1 MTFERLVLGACLQG
15 EIQRDPQYL
24 CHSLISSTV
33 SPPKHQ
39 GARMLRQSARLPAQP
54 PHCHPLLFPALL
66 QLSWSWGFRG
76 QRVVR
81 KISRCGVSSWTE
93 EGLLA
98 FSIRSPD

>member
-1 MTFERLVLGACLQG
+1 MTFERLILGACLQG

-33 SPPKHQ
+33 SPQ
-39 GARMLRQSARLPAQP
+39 NIRDLLRQSACLPAQP

-98 FSIRSPD
+98 FSVCIRSPD